1 MKVVQM
7 VAMATAHIG
16 AVLKIPLA
24 NAPLMLLV
32 PLKVIALTL
41 MRTIRKGIAVMDT
54 QIQVHV
60 LHWVV
65 VGSQYLII

>member
-1 MKVVQM
+1 M

-32 PLKVIALTL
+32 LLKEIALILMKMIGKLIVAMKTL
-41 MRTIRKGIAVMDT
+41 I
-54 QIQVHV
+54 
-60 LHWVV
+60 
-65 VGSQYLII
+65 